1 MKYDIGYITN
11 YVIEYDFGVPMLIII
26 GIFLIVCAIIVV
38 LYHYCIDGFKFL
50 REASWCF
57 LGGYL
62 SFLFCTT
69 VLFRNQTEEM
79 HYSFRPFLTYACLY
93 NRRIAE
99 IILNILMFIP
109 IGFFSGIAIIKMNI
123 IKVIGLGFS
132 LSSSIEI
139 LQLLTRRGVCNVDD
153 VIHNTLGCI
162 IGYAF
167 FVLCYKM
174 VNKLR
179 SVDLSSE

>member
-1 MKYDIGYITN
+1 MNYDIGYITR
-11 YVIEYDFGVPMLIII
+11 YMIEYDSGVPMVVVI
-26 GIFLIVCAIIVV
+26 GIFLIVCAIIVT
-38 LYHYCIDGFKFL
+38 LYHYSIDGFKFL

-62 SFLFCTT
+62 SLLFCST
-69 VLFRNQTEEM
+69 VLFRDQAEEM
-79 HYSFRPFLTYACLY
+79 RYSLQPFLTYVCLY

-109 IGFFSGIAIIKMNI
+109 IGFFSGIAIKKMNT
-123 IKVIGLGFS
+123 IKVIGMGCM
-132 LSSSIEI
+132 LSSCIEI
-139 LQLLTRRGVCNVDD
+139 LQLLTKRGVCNIDD
-153 VIHNTLGCI
+153 VIHNTLGCV
-162 IGYAF
+162 IGYAC

-174 VNKLR
+174 VNKLH